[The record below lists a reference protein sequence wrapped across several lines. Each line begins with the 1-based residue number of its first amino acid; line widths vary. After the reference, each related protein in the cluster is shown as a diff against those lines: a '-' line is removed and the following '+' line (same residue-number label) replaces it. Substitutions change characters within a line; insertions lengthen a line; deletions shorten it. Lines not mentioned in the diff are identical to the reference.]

1 MYLLG
6 CAGLKCAFVGDEQ
19 HDVSVKDGVVSGGY
33 QLVYI
38 SPESLLRVL
47 RWREMF
53 RSAVYQEHLVALAV
67 DEAHLVEKW

>member
-19 HDVSVKDGVVSGGY
+19 HDVSVKDGVVSGEY

-38 SPESLLRVL
+38 SPESLLCVL
-47 RWREMF
+47 R
-53 RSAVYQEHLVALAV
+53 
-67 DEAHLVEKW
+67 